1 MAKEASGT
9 GVFGRRRFL
18 QTLTGA
24 SAAGLA
30 GFGLEAFAAEPPPET
45 SRIRIAQVQNNCW
58 APQYMAEDLLRA
70 EGFPNFE
77 YVRLGGAED
86 VYHTLAQGKVDL
98 SMAFSSGFVLQA
110 DSGAPITMLAGVHPG
125 CQELIASTT
134 IRSIRDLKGRSV
146 ALTGLN
152 GPNHGFLAAIV
163 GHVGLDPRRDINWV
177 VIKDRAELLRQF
189 EQGKVD
195 ATIVSPPTSYEIR
208 AKKIGHILVNMT
220 TDRPWSQYF
229 CCVLTG
235 NRDFV
240 RRNPVATK
248 RAMRAILKG
257 ANLCASHESAAK
269 HLVSRGFY
277 KNPDITLQM
286 LRDLPYAR
294 WRDFDTEDTVRYY
307 ALRLHEAGMIKSS
320 PKKILTEMTDFRF
333 LSELKKE
340 LKT

>member
-1 MAKEASGT
+1 MISRREFVHGT
-9 GVFGRRRFL
+9 AL
-18 QTLTGA
+18 A
-24 SAAGLA
+24 AAAGLL
-30 GFGLEAFAAEPPPET
+30 GIGRNGYAAESPPES
-45 SRIRIAQVQNNCW
+45 SRLRIAQVQNNCW

-70 EGFPNFE
+70 EGFSKFE
-77 YVRLGGAED
+77 YVRLAGAQD
-86 VYHTLAQGKVDL
+86 VYHTLASGKVDL

-110 DSGAPITMLAGVHPG
+110 DSGAPITMLAGIHPG

-177 VIKDRAELLRQF
+177 VIKDQAELIRHF
-189 EQGKVD
+189 AAGKVD
-195 ATIVSPPTSYEIR
+195 ATIVSPPVSYEIR

-229 CCVLTG
+229 CCVLAG

-240 RRNPVATK
+240 RANPVATK
-248 RAMRAILKG
+248 RAMRAILKS
-257 ANLCASHESAAK
+257 ADLCGQPESTAK

-277 KNPDITLQM
+277 KDPDITLQM

-294 WRDFDTEDTVRYY
+294 WREFDSEDTVRYY

-320 PKKILTEMTDFRF
+320 PKKILTEMTDFR
-333 LSELKKE
+333 LLNELKKE

>member
-1 MAKEASGT
+1 MGKEADGT
-9 GVFGRRRFL
+9 AAFGRRDFL
-18 QTLTGA
+18 KALTGA
-24 SAAGLA
+24 SAAGFA
-30 GFGLEAFAAEPPPET
+30 GFGLEALAAEALPET
-45 SRIRIAQVQNNCW
+45 TRIRIAQVQNNCW
-58 APQYMAEDLLRA
+58 APQYMAEELLRA
-70 EGFPNFE
+70 EGFPDFE
-77 YVRLGGAED
+77 YVRLRGSQE
-86 VYHTLAQGKVDL
+86 VYHMLAAGKVDL

-110 DSGAPITMLAGVHPG
+110 DTGAPITMLAGVHPG

-134 IRSIRDLKGRSV
+134 IRSVRDLKGKSV

-177 VIKDRAELLRQF
+177 VIENQAELIRQLAA
-189 EQGKVD
+189 GKVD
-195 ATIVSPPTSYEIR
+195 ATIISPPTSYEIR

-229 CCVLTG
+229 CCVLAG

-240 RRNPVATK
+240 RKNPVATK

-257 ANLCASHESAAK
+257 ADLCGNAESTAK

-277 KNPDITLQM
+277 KDPGITLQM

-333 LSELKKE
+333 LHELKKE